1 MSAMPAERVPRPPE
15 KHVQLL
21 IPSVPISLRTRIK
34 IIAAKRHTNMSKLEL
49 EALQIGL
56 DILDPDTNSGVND
69 TPKVSPKNYGGRA

>member
-1 MSAMPAERVPRPPE
+1 MSAMPAEQVPRPE

-21 IPSVPISLRTRIK
+21 IPSVPISMRTRIK

-56 DILDPDTNSGVND
+56 DILDPDT
-69 TPKVSPKNYGGRA
+69 SPAPRPSTSEERRRNGL